1 MSSTDELR
9 RAATVLG
16 VDVPDQ
22 VAELRAWVR
31 EATSPPRVAEQA
43 LLEGIRSGASEAT
56 RRRLLQAART
66 EAASQL
72 ANPASLVAAFGEFER
87 RELLAAVGDPVEAAR
102 VRWEAAATLVAESSV
117 TAVELMVAAR
127 PHERPHD
134 AVALLRNPERCV
146 SLSDTQRA
154 SDDLDGLFVAV
165 SSVLAVTG
173 TKAQKQ
179 AWRDGR
185 LVVDVDASFD
195 SDAGRVVWH
204 RVRDAVGQ
212 GRCSGR
218 WSLLYSI
225 EGVTPCLGRL
235 SEVEA

>member
-9 RAATVLG
+9 RAVTVLG

-22 VAELRAWVR
+22 VAELRVWVR

-43 LLEGIRSGASEAT
+43 LLEGVRNGASEAT

-72 ANPASLVAAFGEFER
+72 ANPASLVAAVDEFER

-102 VRWEAAATLVAESSV
+102 DRWEAAAAVVAESSV

-127 PHERPHD
+127 PHERPSD
-134 AVALLRNPERCV
+134 AVALLSRPGRAV
-146 SLSDTQRA
+146 AIGDVQRA
-154 SDDLDGLFVAV
+154 NDELDGLFAAV
-165 SSVLAVTG
+165 TSVLAVTG
-173 TKAQKQ
+173 SKAAKR

-185 LVVDVDASFD
+185 LMVAVDPLFDGDAR
-195 SDAGRVVWH
+195 RVVEH
-204 RVRDAVGQ
+204 RVKNAVGQ

-218 WSLLYSI
+218 WATLFAI
-225 EGVTPCLGRL
+225 DGVVPCLGCL
-235 SEVEA
+235 SEVDA